1 MSRLIFSVHQ
11 INEYVR
17 NLLNRDPI
25 LQEIWVRGEIS
36 NLKIHTSGHIYF
48 TLKDQTSRIRCVLFR
63 QYKKDLQFLP
73 ADGMKVLVKGQIS
86 LYSRDG
92 QYQIYVLD
100 MEKDGIGDL
109 YEAFEAMKKR
119 LKEEGLFAP
128 EHKKPIPP
136 YPKKIAVITSPTGA
150 AVRDI
155 INVVHRRYPCVD
167 ILVVP
172 VLVQGHA
179 APKQIEAAL
188 DYVNTRDDIDTV
200 ILGRGGGS
208 LEELWAFNEEVV
220 ARAIWRSKIP
230 VISAV
235 GHETDFTI
243 ADFVADLRAPTPSA
257 AGELAVPMLEHILK
271 MLSILNRRLT
281 DGMRNIL
288 NDKRQRVEYIRRS
301 YVFKYPDRTLQQR
314 RQQLDQVYTKLCT
327 SYGGLVE
334 AKRQLLSKMA
344 ISLDALSPLAVLG
357 RGYALV
363 THRPAEK
370 VISSIELLQE
380 GHEIRVFFQDGS
392 ADCSVHKIK
401 KENWLNESTHR

>member
-48 TLKDQTSRIRCVLFR
+48 TLKDQNSRIRCVLFR
-63 QYKKDLQFLP
+63 QYKMNLQFLP

-208 LEELWAFNEEVV
+208 LEELWAFNEEIV
-220 ARAIWRSKIP
+220 ARAIFQSDIP

-257 AGELAVPMLEHILK
+257 AAELAVPLLKDLRLRVHIAYKTLNHLMEDKIYSELEKLKKINQSVPFRKPLDRIYKKQQDLDSLEKILNNSMKHILEK
-271 MLSILNRRLT
+271 
-281 DGMRNIL
+281 
-288 NDKRQRVEYIRRS
+288 KRSQFGKEI
-301 YVFKYPDRTLQQR
+301 KAL
-314 RQQLDQVYTKLCT
+314 
-327 SYGGLVE
+327 E
-334 AKRQLLSKMA
+334 
-344 ISLDALSPLAVLG
+344 ALSPLNTLL
-357 RGYALV
+357 RGYSITLSKEG
-363 THRPAEK
+363 RN
-370 VISSIELLQE
+370 ISSIGDVKVEDAIYIKLKDGIIDAVVKGIQE
-380 GHEIRVFFQDGS
+380 DEEGFDG
-392 ADCSVHKIK
+392 
-401 KENWLNESTHR
+401 